1 MVVKMSKRSQWCDV
15 SKELR
20 RYIIERDK
28 GCIICGAKKPLTMA
42 HIFLSRAKGGKGCK
56 ENIVALCNNC
66 HYYILDNPIGKNNI
80 EKSKDMLAICYQYLF
95 NKENVVYSDEFLE
108 TLKYHKVY
116 DIIKPTI
123 EKQQYRCGNCIYL
136 VKQKNKRN
144 TLPVY
149 YCKLENKIKARKG
162 VICIKFKNN

>member
-1 MVVKMSKRSQWCDV
+1 MSKRSQWCDV

-20 RYIIERDK
+20 KYIIERDK
-28 GCIICGAKKPLTMA
+28 ECIICGAKKSLTMA

-56 ENIVALCNNC
+56 ENIVALCNRC

-80 EKSKDMLAICYQYLF
+80 QKSQEILAKCYQYLF
-95 NKENVVYSDEFLE
+95 DKENIVYNDEFIS

-116 DIIKPTI
+116 DIIKSTI
-123 EKQQYRCGNCIYL
+123 EKKQNRCGECVYL
-136 VKQKNKRN
+136 IKQNNKRN

-149 YCKLENKIKARKG
+149 YCKLERKIRARKG
-162 VICIKFKNN
+162 VICSKFKNNY

>member
-1 MVVKMSKRSQWCDV
+1 MSKRSQWCDV

-20 RYIIERDK
+20 KYIIERDK
-28 GCIICGAKKPLTMA
+28 ECIICGAKKPLTMA

-56 ENIVALCNNC
+56 ENIVALCNKC
-66 HYYILDNPIGKNNI
+66 HYYILDNPIGKSNI
-80 EKSKDMLAICYQYLF
+80 EKSQEILARCYQYLF
-95 NKENVVYSDEFLE
+95 DKENIVYNDEFIS

-123 EKQQYRCGNCIYL
+123 EKKQNRCGECVYL
-136 VKQKNKRN
+136 IKQNNKRN

-149 YCKLENKIKARKG
+149 YCKLERKIRARKG
-162 VICIKFKNN
+162 VICSKFKNNY

>member
-1 MVVKMSKRSQWCDV
+1 MSKRSQWCDV

-28 GCIICGAKKPLTMA
+28 CCIICGAKKPLTMA

-66 HYYILDNPIGKNNI
+66 HYYILDNPIGKSNI
-80 EKSKDMLAICYQYLF
+80 EKANEIKARCYQYLF
-95 NKENVVYSDEFLE
+95 NKENIVYSDEFLK

-116 DIIKPTI
+116 DIIRTTI
-123 EKQQYRCGNCIYL
+123 EKQQNRCGNCAYL
-136 VKQKNKRN
+136 VKKTNKRS

>member
-1 MVVKMSKRSQWCDV
+1 MSKRSQWCDV

-20 RYIIERDK
+20 KYIIERDK
-28 GCIICGAKKPLTMA
+28 ECVNCGAKKPLTMA

-56 ENIVALCNNC
+56 ENIVALCNKC

-80 EKSKDMLAICYQYLF
+80 QKSQEIMAKCYQHLF
-95 NKENVVYSDEFLE
+95 NKENIVYSDQFIS

-116 DIIKPTI
+116 DIIKPKI